1 MGCMTREVLEWM
13 RRGIVAPVLC
23 LAAIAS
29 VPALRAADAG
39 PGELAA
45 RLSLVDGKVSVSVAG
60 EQIVDQALT
69 NLPVS
74 VGTEL
79 VTGSDG
85 KAEIEF
91 EDGGIA
97 RIAPNSAL
105 LVVALRGTG
114 GEELVLEHGLGYFE
128 ARGGK
133 ATVRFGT
140 SLADLAGQ
148 AVLRIRLD
156 TSPGDVA
163 VLSGAAHLELGRG
176 VVTDLRGGESLT
188 LNESNPE
195 MYSLQETL
203 PTDSWDAW
211 NADCDKEL
219 VAEAAA
225 QTGATAGL
233 AKGNPAWGDLDAN
246 GSWYN
251 VPGRGYVWSPYDASN
266 ADWEPYGCGS
276 WVWTPR
282 FGYVWVSCAQWGFMP
297 YMCGGWD
304 FYDGF
309 GWGWAPGGCG
319 IGWGGGFFTSIR
331 VRRGPPG
338 YRPIRPPH
346 PGPRRP
352 IGGPRPPHPP
362 IISVDRKGAGNEPWP
377 VRGREVSVGGLKL
390 RPLSPRLGA
399 PGTGNGPA
407 STHIIAPGKEGDA
420 SQPAQSPK
428 PVDAGKTIVAP
439 LPMRP
444 GYQPAG
450 DGASQGKHG
459 FWQNLIHSDPQ
470 KSDANLPQPGR
481 GAGPAQSGQPRS
493 NMRVSS
499 PQRITQGGGSPQPN
513 HAPASGGGRVSAP
526 SSGGG
531 HVSAPAPSGGG
542 GGHVSAPSSG
552 SSTPRK

>member
-1 MGCMTREVLEWM
+1 MVGLALSWAVLW
-13 RRGIVAPVLC
+13 L
-23 LAAIAS
+23 

-60 EQIVDQALT
+60 EQIVDQALE

-105 LVVALRGTG
+105 LVVALRGSG

-128 ARGGK
+128 ARDGK
-133 ATVRFGT
+133 VTIRFGT
-140 SLADLAGQ
+140 
-148 AVLRIRLD
+148 AVASMSGAASLRIRLD
-156 TSPGDVA
+156 MPPGDVA
-163 VLSGAAHLELGRG
+163 VFSGAAHLELGKG
-176 VVTDLRGGESLT
+176 AVTDLRGGESLT
-188 LNESNPE
+188 LNEGNPE
-195 MYSLQETL
+195 LFSLQETL

-219 VAEAAA
+219 AAQA
-225 QTGATAGL
+225 ASQTGAMADL

-251 VPGRGYVWSPYDASN
+251 VPGRGYVWSPHDASN
-266 ADWEPYGCGS
+266 GDWEPYGCGS

-282 FGYVWVSCAQWGFMP
+282 FGYVWVSCARWGFVP

-304 FYDGF
+304 FYNGF

-319 IGWGGGFFTSIR
+319 VGWGGGFFTSIR

-362 IISVDRKGAGNEPWP
+362 IISVDRKGAGNGPRP
-377 VRGREVSVGGLKL
+377 VRGREVSIGGATL
-390 RPLSPRLGA
+390 RPLPPLRSVPMTMPGGA
-399 PGTGNGPA
+399 RPVGGNWPG
-407 STHIIAPGKEGDA
+407 
-420 SQPAQSPK
+420 PK
-428 PVDAGKTIVAP
+428 PVVVQKSEGNGAT
-439 LPMRP
+439 
-444 GYQPAG
+444 QPNRLKY
-450 DGASQGKHG
+450 DGLQHSPANDNAQPERHG
-459 FWQNLIHSDPQ
+459 FWQNLIHGNQQPTQQSGGTTQPVR
-470 KSDANLPQPGR
+470 SANAR
-481 GAGPAQSGQPRS
+481 GAQAGGPQNNTHGPTMNGGNRS
-493 NMRVSS
+493 QAPS
-499 PQRITQGGGSPQPN
+499 GGS
-513 HAPASGGGRVSAP
+513 APHFSAP
-526 SSGGG
+526 PPPPSGGG
-531 HVSAPAPSGGG
+531 HVPAPAPS
-542 GGHVSAPSSG
+542 SSH
-552 SSTPRK
+552 K